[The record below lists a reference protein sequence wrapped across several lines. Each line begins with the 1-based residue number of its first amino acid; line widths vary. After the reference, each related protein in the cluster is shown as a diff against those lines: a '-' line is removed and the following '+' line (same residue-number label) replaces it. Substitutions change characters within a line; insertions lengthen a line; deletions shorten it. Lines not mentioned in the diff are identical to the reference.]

1 MSVTAKKVL
10 DIMRGW
16 VGCKESDG
24 SHKPIIDIYNAYR
37 PLARGYALRYTDS
50 WCDAAVSAAAIK
62 AGAVSLIGTE
72 CGVQEHV
79 QIFKKLGIWIEDGR
93 ITPKPGDIIVY
104 NWEKAPQPN
113 DGYADHIG
121 FVESV
126 TNGLITTI
134 EGNYQDSVKRRK
146 VSVGNGYIRGY
157 ARPKYTSDGNAGKKP
172 DKNPV
177 AQTPEKQT
185 SAGTCTVELQTFV
198 QGNSHDQIRAI
209 QRILRSLGYK
219 GRDKKVLTI
228 DGHLGKNTAYAIEQ
242 FQKKNGMKDINFGS
256 VAEKTWK
263 LLLNAK

>member
-1 MSVTAKKVL
+1 M
-10 DIMRGW
+10 
-16 VGCKESDG
+16 
-24 SHKPIIDIYNAYR
+24 
-37 PLARGYALRYTDS
+37 
-50 WCDAAVSAAAIK
+50 
-62 AGAVSLIGTE
+62 
-72 CGVQEHV
+72 
-79 QIFKKLGIWIEDGR
+79 
-93 ITPKPGDIIVY
+93 
-104 NWEKAPQPN
+104 
-113 DGYADHIG
+113 
-121 FVESV
+121 ESV